1 MMMRAVIMFELLVV
15 ASNCRIARQTE
26 RWAEQDARDERAHQ
40 NTQCR
45 SHFWS
50 RQPTALWTTTAM
62 APLSSIEPP
71 KEAVDCVAYLNE
83 AWTPYHAVLA
93 SCKRLVQAGFQV
105 RARVPTDLARS
116 HI

>member
-15 ASNCRIARQTE
+15 ASKCSIAPL
-26 RWAEQDARDERAHQ
+26 WDEQLAV
-40 NTQCR
+40 QCR

-50 RQPTALWTTTAM
+50 RQPTALWTTTTM
-62 APLSSIEPP
+62 TPLSSIEPP

>member
-1 MMMRAVIMFELLVV
+1 MED
-15 ASNCRIARQTE
+15 
-26 RWAEQDARDERAHQ
+26 EQLAA
-40 NTQCR
+40 QCR

-50 RQPTALWTTTAM
+50 RQPTALWTTTTM